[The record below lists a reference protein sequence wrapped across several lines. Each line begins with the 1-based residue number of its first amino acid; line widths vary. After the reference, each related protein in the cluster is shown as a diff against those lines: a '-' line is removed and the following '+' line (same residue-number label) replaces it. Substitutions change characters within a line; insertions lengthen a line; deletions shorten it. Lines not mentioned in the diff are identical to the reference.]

1 MASQA
6 QDPGTSRQ
14 GGLFDSVKVLAATLI
29 AIAQTRLE
37 LFSAEIEEQRVWLS
51 SMLVGTLIALFC
63 AGVGVV
69 LATLFV
75 VIALW
80 DTHRLLALSIPAI
93 LFLFGAALAWLIVP
107 YPARY
112 RHRRGDD
119 PGHSGTK
126 TVITIWTL
134 AGQIEVFCRKE

>member
-93 LFLFGAALAWLIVP
+93 LFLLGAALAWLIVLRKVRAKP
-107 YPARY
+107 SLFAA
-112 RHRRGDD
+112 
-119 PGHSGTK
+119 S
-126 TVITIWTL
+126 L
-134 AGQIEVFCRKE
+134 AELSKDHDELTSRL